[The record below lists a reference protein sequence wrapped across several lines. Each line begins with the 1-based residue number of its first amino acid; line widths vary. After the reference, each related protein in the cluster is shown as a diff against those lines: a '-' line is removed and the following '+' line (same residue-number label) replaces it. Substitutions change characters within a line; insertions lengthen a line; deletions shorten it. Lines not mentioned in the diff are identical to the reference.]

1 MTIEIVRNVFEL
13 EAAIARRR
21 MEPTNAAATVGI
33 VPTMGSIH
41 EAHEKLIFTA
51 RKHSDIVVATIFV
64 NPKQFGTNEDFD
76 TYPRDEEKDTSKL
89 EAAGCHIVY
98 IPSIENIYPSNFDL
112 SITIPKLS
120 SVLCGRFRKNHFQGV
135 ATIVAK
141 LLVQSRADYGFF
153 GEKDFQQLLI
163 VKKLVNGLDI
173 PCKIISISTVRDK
186 EGLAIS
192 SRNRYLEKDKKLIA
206 NNLYKIL
213 CEASKNIVT
222 GENIELVIDKAR
234 NNILESGFNKLD
246 YLEIRSEKDL
256 EEIKTY
262 SNKKSR
268 IFVAAYI
275 NDIRLID
282 NIAIE

>member
-1 MTIEIVRNVFEL
+1 
-13 EAAIARRR
+13 
-21 MEPTNAAATVGI
+21 
-33 VPTMGSIH
+33 
-41 EAHEKLIFTA
+41 
-51 RKHSDIVVATIFV
+51 
-64 NPKQFGTNEDFD
+64 
-76 TYPRDEEKDTSKL
+76 
-89 EAAGCHIVY
+89 
-98 IPSIENIYPSNFDL
+98 
-112 SITIPKLS
+112 
-120 SVLCGRFRKNHFQGV
+120 
-135 ATIVAK
+135 K

-163 VKKLVNGLDI
+163 VKKLVNSLDI
-173 PCKIISISTVRDK
+173 PCKIISMSTVRDR

-192 SRNRYLEKDKKLIA
+192 SRNRYLKKDKKLIA

-213 CEASKNIVT
+213 CESSKNIAT
-222 GENIELVIDKAR
+222 GKNIELVIDKAKI
-234 NNILESGFNKLD
+234 NILESGFTKID

-256 EEIKTY
+256 SEIKTH